1 MEILVTGGAG
11 FIGSHLLQ
19 LLQARGI
26 QTVVFDNLGSG
37 SQEYV
42 PAGMELVEGDVRDA
56 AAVDAVMAAHH
67 FDAVVHLAAQTMVP
81 TSVENPVLDCQINLE
96 GVLHILESCRR
107 HGVPHVLFSSSAA
120 VYGDNLNIPLQ
131 ETEVLAPTS
140 PYGITKMTTEHYL
153 RVYHELYGMDATV
166 FRFANVYGERQG
178 EKGEGGVVSIFC
190 KLLSQ
195 GKGITVFGDGKQTRD
210 FVYAGDIA
218 RAIVQAL
225 DLKGYHTINVSTG
238 QETSINDLIYSF
250 EQAVGH
256 KIDVTYT
263 APRTGDILRS
273 VLSNGNLV
281 NELGIEPEMDLPAGI
296 KRTYEWY
303 CGSDSDSDAAA
314 PR

>member
-56 AAVDAVMAAHH
+56 AAVDAVMAVHH
-67 FDAVVHLAAQTMVP
+67 FDTVVHLAAQTMVP
-81 TSVENPVLDCQINLE
+81 TSVEDPVLDCQINLE

-238 QETSINDLIYSF
+238 QETSINDLIHSF